1 MKKIL
6 VLILVFNKDN
16 IFYKE
21 FNVLDKQK
29 LYLNELPD
37 QTKDFNLNYD
47 PILERA
53 SISILITESQ
63 YYYFSNVRIFLFNN
77 NSFSKTLKYM

>member
-37 QTKDFNLNYD
+37 QTKDFNLNNFW
-47 PILERA
+47 
-53 SISILITESQ
+53 SII
-63 YYYFSNVRIFLFNN
+63 VLFKAFKNHIEVN
-77 NSFSKTLKYM
+77 IK